1 MVASNKPHPTLKSSG
16 FTSIFDFR
24 DATGSAPK
32 FLLGQKI
39 ETARANGSHQALSLS
54 LSHTQTTHTYI
65 KINTGT

>member
-1 MVASNKPHPTLKSSG
+1 VASPVSS
-16 FTSIFDFR
+16 DFR

-54 LSHTQTTHTYI
+54 HTHI
-65 KINTGT
+65 HKD